1 MLFTI
6 FVIMTLLGIIFEQA
20 AQNYVSNPF
29 VEPTFTAI
37 AAGTFIY
44 MVHYMG

>member
-6 FVIMTLLGIIFEQA
+6 FVIMTPLGIIFGQA

-29 VEPTFTAI
+29 VKPTFTTI